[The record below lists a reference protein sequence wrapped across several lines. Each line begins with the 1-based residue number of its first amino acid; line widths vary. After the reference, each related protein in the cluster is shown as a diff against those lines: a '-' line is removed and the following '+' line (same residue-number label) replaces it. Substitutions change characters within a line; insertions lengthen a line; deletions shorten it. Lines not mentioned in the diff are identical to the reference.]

1 MPPPLPETEQ
11 RYSLL
16 NVSSASDL
24 TARARI
30 RDAAIDLFG
39 RHGFAHTR
47 VRDIAEQAGVS
58 PGLVLHHFGSK
69 VGLRHACDALVTDEL
84 FARKDAL
91 TSPSAAEAIRSWLAD
106 VEAFRPL
113 LRYISRMLTDG
124 SQAGADLFAAFL
136 DGTRR
141 MIDEQIDAGIM
152 RDVADR
158 EVIGAY
164 LTVFGLAPLLLQEH
178 LAAAF
183 GEREMSAAL
192 SRRATLPILDLYT
205 HGLYTDDRFLR
216 MAEEALT
223 DGRPAGRSVGPRS
236 DKGEGDPNQDP
247 DPPAPRAP

>member
-1 MPPPLPETEQ
+1 M
-11 RYSLL
+11 
-16 NVSSASDL
+16 SSASDL

-47 VRDIAEQAGVS
+47 VRDVAELAGVS
-58 PGLVLHHFGSK
+58 PGLVLHHFESK
-69 VGLRHACDALVTDEL
+69 LGLRQACDAFVTDEL
-84 FARKDAL
+84 FSRKDAL
-91 TSPSAAEAIRSWLAD
+91 TTPSAVDAVRSWLAD
-106 VEAFRPL
+106 FDAFRPL

-124 SQAGADLFAAFL
+124 SPAGADLFASFL

-152 RDVADR
+152 REVDDR

-183 GEREMSAAL
+183 GDREMSAAL
-192 SRRATLPILDLYT
+192 TRRSTLPILDLYT

-216 MAEEALT
+216 MAEEAL
-223 DGRPAGRSVGPRS
+223 GGEGSAGRTVGPRS

-247 DPPAPRAP
+247 DPPALRAR